1 MRSLN
6 FVVEAIVV
14 VGASVVSSINALYS
28 PFHLLNFIMGIKSC
42 ASAWLEHYNESVPEF
57 VK

>member
-14 VGASVVSSINALYS
+14 VGASVVSSINALHS
-28 PFHLLNFIMGIKSC
+28 PFYLTNFIMNMKSC
-42 ASAWLEHYNESVPEF
+42 APAWLEHYNESVPEF